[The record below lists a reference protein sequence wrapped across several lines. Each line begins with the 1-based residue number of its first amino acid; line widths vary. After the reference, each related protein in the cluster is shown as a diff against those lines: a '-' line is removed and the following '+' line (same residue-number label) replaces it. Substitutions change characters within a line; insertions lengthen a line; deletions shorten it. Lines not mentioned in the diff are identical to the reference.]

1 VRVAG
6 GLGGAAP
13 GALGSAAPGGRVD
26 VVVSTETADGGGRTF
41 VALENVEL
49 LELNGSIATLRAT
62 ARQAVYLTA
71 AANFAHQVRLLV
83 RPPGDRE
90 RVGPVAVGASGL

>member
-1 VRVAG
+1 VT
-6 GLGGAAP
+6 
-13 GALGSAAPGGRVD
+13 GALGGVLPGARVD
-26 VVVSTETADGGGRTF
+26 VVVSTQTPDGGGRTF

-49 LELNGSIATLRAT
+49 LDLSGPIATLRAT

-71 AANFAHQVRLLV
+71 AANFAHQIRLLA

-90 RVGPVAVGASGL
+90 RVGPAAVGASGL